1 MSRNGNIILDRY
13 NPESPSAIEFRRL
26 YSRLKYKLEGKKIS
40 PLMVTSAKHEE
51 GKTTTAAFLA
61 ITIAHQEDGRVL
73 LVDMD
78 LHRPRIHRMY
88 GVPLPGGVTELIQ
101 GIATLESAAKKTGLP
116 NLDVLT
122 SGRMV
127 RSPSALFEADNL
139 SNLFESLGQSYDVIV
154 IDTPP
159 LLPVS
164 DTMILSTQVAAVLF
178 VIMAG
183 KTPRDVIVRGKEILS
198 DVNAPLAG
206 VVINNSKDVLPYYY
220 RYKYYGYRQKG
231 D

>member
-1 MSRNGNIILDRY
+1 MLILERY
-13 NPESPSAIEFRRL
+13 DPEAPSAIEFRRL
-26 YSRLKYKLEGKKIS
+26 YSRLKYKLEGKPVS

-61 ITIAHQEDGRVL
+61 LTAARQDDGRVL

-78 LHRPRIHRMY
+78 LHRPSVHRSY
-88 GVPLPGGVTELIQ
+88 GLPMQGGVTECLQ
-101 GIATLESAAKKTGLP
+101 GAGDFASLAKKTRLA

-127 RSPSALFEADNL
+127 RHPSSLFDPPQVRTFL
-139 SNLFESLGQSYDVIV
+139 ESLSARYDMVV
-154 IDTPP
+154 IDSPP

-164 DTMILSTQVAAVLF
+164 DSMVLSTLVAAVLF
-178 VIMAG
+178 VVMAG
-183 KTPRDVIVRGKEILS
+183 KTPREVVARGREILR

-206 VVINNSKDVLPYYY
+206 VVLNNSKGVLPYYY
-220 RYKYYGYRQKG
+220 SYKYYGYRQKAK
-231 D
+231 